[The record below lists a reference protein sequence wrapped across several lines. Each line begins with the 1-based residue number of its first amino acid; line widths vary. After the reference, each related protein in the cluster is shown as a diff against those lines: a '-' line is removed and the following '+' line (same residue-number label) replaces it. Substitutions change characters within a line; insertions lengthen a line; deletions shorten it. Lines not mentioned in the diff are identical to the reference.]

1 MTGRLAKRS
10 GLSLRRT
17 PTRGGTRIRILA
29 CALAIFTLIAPPP
42 LHPSSSNALAQTR
55 RPATAPRTAKGA
67 GSKDKKTQGKKSAR
81 PADEVSKLRDEFVRL
96 TGDYKKSLG
105 DLLPYQEREAGRAEE
120 KLGKLRELKKEGLI
134 AQRDVDA
141 AEKTLADAR
150 AKIAETQRQMKAADS
165 QIADA
170 LVEEKAVEQ
179 EAKAPPPPRG
189 KMIRTTAYI
198 RYSGAGSFSLS
209 SGASRVMNFYT
220 QTFRKQL
227 PISAFGQTA
236 VHNQLGFDH
245 RNAMDVALSPDS
257 AEGRALVNYLRENG
271 IPFFA
276 FFMAIPG
283 SATGPHIHVGMPS
296 HKIR

>member
-1 MTGRLAKRS
+1 MTSRLAKRF
-10 GLSLRRT
+10 GLTLRRV
-17 PTRGGTRIRILA
+17 PTRGGTRTRA
-29 CALAIFTLIAPPP
+29 RPVALAVFTLIVISSLPS
-42 LHPSSSNALAQTR
+42 SSSNAQSR
-55 RPATAPRTAKGA
+55 RRATAPRSAKGA
-67 GSKDKKTQGKKSAR
+67 GSRDKKSQDGKTAAA
-81 PADEVSKLRDEFVRL
+81 ADEVSKLRDEFVRL

-105 DLLPYQEREAGRAEE
+105 DLLPYQEREAQRAEE

-150 AKIAETQRQMKAADS
+150 AKVAETQGQMKAADA
-165 QIADA
+165 QVADA

-198 RYSGAGSFSLS
+198 RFSGAGSFSLS
-209 SGASRVMNFYT
+209 SGAGRVMNFYT
-220 QTFRKQL
+220 QTFKKQL

-245 RNAMDVALSPDS
+245 RNAMDVALSPAS
-257 AEGRALVNYLRENG
+257 REGQALIAYLQTNG